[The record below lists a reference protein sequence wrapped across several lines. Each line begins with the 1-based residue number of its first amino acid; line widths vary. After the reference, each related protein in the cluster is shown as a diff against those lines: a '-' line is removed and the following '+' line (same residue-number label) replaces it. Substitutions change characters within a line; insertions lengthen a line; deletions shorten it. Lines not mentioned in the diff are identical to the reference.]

1 MAKQAKIAQT
11 DWTRGGRDISNTA
24 IPLYQ
29 DALKLQGE
37 YLANPQERLNQYIQD
52 YYTNT
57 ADQNDFVNAYR
68 RAMANT
74 TGSNVA
80 ATSGGYTSSGQ
91 RAYDD
96 TQRYYNDLASRLQQQ
111 GVTGASNLVNNW
123 YNQLNAGLGNY
134 QNAYNLGQNYSKIE
148 QYNDLVDQS
157 RNNWIGSALGGIG
170 SALMSSGNPWGMA
183 IGGVMTGASGLV
195 GTDTSG
201 AMNALGM
208 GSGGSGSSTG
218 INTSEAF
225 GSGLTGLMK
234 ASDKQG
240 WTNLFGGNKN

>member
-1 MAKQAKIAQT
+1 MAKKAKIAQT

-29 DALKLQGE
+29 QALELQGE
-37 YLANPQERLNQYIQD
+37 HLADPQKRLNQYIQD

-195 GTDTSG
+195 GTDTSD
-201 AMNALGM
+201 AINALGM
-208 GSGGSGSSTG
+208 GSGGSGANTG
-218 INTSEAF
+218 INTTTAF
-225 GSGLTGLMK
+225 GSGANSLLNTDWK
-234 ASDKQG
+234 S
-240 WTNLFGGNKN
+240 LFGGK

>member
-37 YLANPQERLNQYIQD
+37 YLANPQERLNQYIQN

-111 GVTGASNLVNNW
+111 GITGASNLVNNW
-123 YNQLNAGLGNY
+123 YSQLNAGLGNY

-157 RNNWIGSALGGIG
+157 RNNWIGNSLGTVGSAIGSIWGPVGSALGG
-170 SALMSSGNPWGMA
+170 ALGNA
-183 IGGVMTGASGLV
+183 VGGTIT
-195 GTDTSG
+195 TDTSG

-208 GSGGSGSSTG
+208 GSGGTSSDV
-218 INTSEAF
+218 A
-225 GSGLTGLMK
+225 
-234 ASDKQG
+234 G
-240 WTNLFGGNKN
+240 WTNLSNAIQNANEAAKKAGSWTKLFGGK